1 MECRNL
7 LINGKKNQLSL
18 DRSAKTQMVHY
29 RENEIQERQTRS
41 SLRVVIL
48 VGKNEK
54 ESMQILHE
62 LTVLC
67 EKYTADQKDV
77 LIVEDYT
84 QANL

>member
-1 MECRNL
+1 M

-41 SLRVVIL
+41 SLRVTIL

-54 ESMQILHE
+54 ESMQILHG

-67 EKYTADQKDV
+67 EKYNADQKDV